1 MSARRHPPAG
11 RILRA
16 TIVALCL
23 GLVAGQ
29 VSTTQVS
36 AQPADRS
43 KPARPI
49 PPPPPAAPPPPA
61 GPPPPVDPNAPPP
74 YEPQLMRLAEV
85 MGALHHLRTVC
96 NAQDANRWRDRLAAL
111 IEADSPTQE
120 RRDRLAGA
128 FNASFRTWARSYR
141 VCTPAAEHA
150 SRMFLDETARIA
162 TEVRTRYGP

>member
-1 MSARRHPPAG
+1 MKRRLAW
-11 RILRA
+11 RVCA
-16 TIVALCL
+16 VALCL
-23 GLVAGQ
+23 AFSAGEAA
-29 VSTTQVS
+29 
-36 AQPADRS
+36 AQPTDR
-43 KPARPI
+43 KPARSV

-61 GPPPPVDPNAPPP
+61 GPTPQIDPKAPPP
-74 YEPQLMRLAEV
+74 YEPQLVRLAEV

-96 NAQDANRWRDRLAAL
+96 HAQDANRWRDRLASL

-150 SRMFLDETARIA
+150 SRMFLDETAKIA
-162 TEVRTRYGP
+162 TEVRSRYGP